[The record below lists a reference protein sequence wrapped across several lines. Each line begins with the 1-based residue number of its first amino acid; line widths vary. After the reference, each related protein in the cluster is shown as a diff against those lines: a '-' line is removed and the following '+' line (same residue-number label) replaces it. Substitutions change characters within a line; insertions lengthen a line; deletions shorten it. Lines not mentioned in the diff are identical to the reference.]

1 MTCSSTDNKNMQAI
15 ALVDW
20 RWLGHHPNYFVNY
33 AVAIAKAG
41 YRVLPLCNNP
51 ADFSSRLSA
60 LLSSNS
66 GRRLET
72 LIDDPIYLTHPKPS
86 KIRPARYR
94 GWHNAWRRFTGLGK
108 QLRHLEKTKEIKIG
122 IVFFACIY
130 DHDFEHFRKV
140 EKGFGFP
147 WSGLYLHARSFRM
160 PGSPMPYTGVVPCP
174 EKIFSSELMRSAA
187 VLDEGALAPMGDIA
201 GGKPIVLMPDF
212 TDEDL
217 PADGDDGAGL
227 ANKIMSFAQG
237 RPVVCLLGHL
247 QRTKG
252 LSEFTMA
259 AQNEHMNGVVFFLG
273 GELNWTEIDSDEIK
287 KLKRAWANSDNIIT
301 HFTDLADAQINAV
314 ISISDVVYA
323 AYKDFPN
330 SSNILTKSAVFKKPV
345 IVSDGYV
352 MAERVR
358 EYGLGEVVTEGD
370 AEGVAKTLKRMLAEK
385 YSENLESRARWDE
398 YHSVHAVERLP
409 ECFEQLLS

>member
-1 MTCSSTDNKNMQAI
+1 MAGSPSELFCQLCGGDSEERDIGSCHYVVIPRTFLPASLHFYQVVQAMN
-15 ALVDW
+15 W
-20 RWLGHHPNYFVNY
+20 R
-33 AVAIAKAG
+33 A
-41 YRVLPLCNNP
+41 
-51 ADFSSRLSA
+51 
-60 LLSSNS
+60 
-66 GRRLET
+66 
-72 LIDDPIYLTHPKPS
+72 LIDDPIQLTHPMPS

-94 GWHNAWRRFTGLGK
+94 GWHNAWRRFAGLGK
-108 QLRHLEKTKEIKIG
+108 QLRHLEKTKEIKVG

-160 PGSPMPYTGVVPCP
+160 PGSPMPYTGVIPCP

-252 LSEFTMA
+252 LSDFTMA

-314 ISISDVVYA
+314 ISASDVVYA

-330 SSNILTKSAVFKKPV
+330 SSNILTKAAVLKKPV

-358 EYGLGEVVTEGD
+358 KYGLGEVVTEGD
-370 AEGVAKTLKRMLAEK
+370 AEDVAKTLKRMLAEG

>member
-1 MTCSSTDNKNMQAI
+1 MHTNDQAV

-41 YRVLPLCNNP
+41 YRVMPLCSNP
-51 ADFSSRLSA
+51 EDFSSRLAA
-60 LLSSNS
+60 LLSSGS
-66 GRRLET
+66 SHELKA
-72 LIDDPIYLTHPKPS
+72 LIDDPIQLTHPMPS

-108 QLRHLEKTKEIKIG
+108 QLRHLEKTKEIKVG

-160 PGSPMPYTGVVPCP
+160 PGSPMPYTGVIPCP

-252 LSEFTMA
+252 LSDFTMA

-314 ISISDVVYA
+314 ISASDVVYA

-330 SSNILTKSAVFKKPV
+330 SSNILTKAAVLKKPV

-358 EYGLGEVVTEGD
+358 KYGLGEVVTEGD
-370 AEGVAKTLKRMLAEK
+370 AEDVAKTLKRMLAEG

>member
-1 MTCSSTDNKNMQAI
+1 MHTNDQTV
-15 ALVDW
+15 ALTDW
-20 RWLGHHPNYFVNY
+20 RWQGHHPNYFVNY

-41 YRVLPLCNNP
+41 YRVLPLCSNP

-60 LLSSNS
+60 LLSSDP
-66 GRRLET
+66 GHRLDV
-72 LIDDPIYLTHPKPS
+72 LIDDPIHLSHPKSS

-94 GWHNAWRRFTGLGK
+94 GLHNAWRRFAGLGK
-108 QLRHLEKTKEIKIG
+108 QLRNLENVKEAKIDM
-122 IVFFACIY
+122 VFFACIY

-140 EKGFGFP
+140 EKSFGFP
-147 WSGLYLHARSFRM
+147 WSGLYLHARSFHM
-160 PGSPMPYTGVVPCP
+160 PGSPMPYTGVIPCP

-187 VLDEGALAPMGDIA
+187 VLDEGVVAPMGGIA

-212 TDEDL
+212 TDEEL
-217 PADGDDGAGL
+217 PADGDGGAGL
-227 ANKIMSFAQG
+227 AHKIMSFAQG
-237 RPVVCLLGHL
+237 RQVVCLLGHL

-252 LSEFTMA
+252 IEEFTAMA
-259 AQNEHMNGVVFFLG
+259 QKESMRHVFFFLG
-273 GELNWTEIDSDEIK
+273 GEVNWTEVEESKRSELQKVWESAGNVYAHLQYISSDTE
-287 KLKRAWANSDNIIT
+287 
-301 HFTDLADAQINAV
+301 INAV

-330 SSNILTKSAVFKKPV
+330 SSNILTKAAVFKKPV

-358 EYGLGEVVTEGD
+358 EYELGEVVTEGD
-370 AEGVAKTLKRMLAEK
+370 AEDVAKTLRRMLADG
-385 YSENLESRARWDE
+385 YSEDLESRARWDE

>member
-1 MTCSSTDNKNMQAI
+1 MHTNNQTV

-20 RWLGHHPNYFVNY
+20 RWQGHHSNYFVNY
-33 AVAIAKAG
+33 VVAIAKAG
-41 YRVLPLCNNP
+41 YRVLPLCSNP
-51 ADFSSRLSA
+51 GDFSSRLA
-60 LLSSNS
+60 ILLSSGS
-66 GRRLET
+66 SHELET
-72 LIDDPIYLTHPKPS
+72 LIDDPIELTHPKSS

-227 ANKIMSFAQG
+227 ANKIMSFAKG

-252 LSEFTMA
+252 LSDFTMA

-314 ISISDVVYA
+314 ISASDVVYA

-330 SSNILTKSAVFKKPV
+330 SSNILTKAAVLKKPV

-358 EYGLGEVVTEGD
+358 KYGLGEVVTEGD
-370 AEGVAKTLKRMLAEK
+370 AEDVAKTLKRMLAEG

>member
-1 MTCSSTDNKNMQAI
+1 M
-15 ALVDW
+15 
-20 RWLGHHPNYFVNY
+20 
-33 AVAIAKAG
+33 
-41 YRVLPLCNNP
+41 
-51 ADFSSRLSA
+51 
-60 LLSSNS
+60 
-66 GRRLET
+66 
-72 LIDDPIYLTHPKPS
+72 
-86 KIRPARYR
+86 
-94 GWHNAWRRFTGLGK
+94 
-108 QLRHLEKTKEIKIG
+108 RHLEKTKEIKVG

-130 DHDFEHFRKV
+130 DHDFEHFQKV

-160 PGSPMPYTGVVPCP
+160 PGSPMPYTGVIPCP

-187 VLDEGALAPMGDIA
+187 VLDEGGLAPMGDIA

-227 ANKIMSFAQG
+227 ANKVMSFAQG

-314 ISISDVVYA
+314 ISVSDVVYA

-330 SSNILTKSAVFKKPV
+330 SSNILTKAAVFKKPV

-370 AEGVAKTLKRMLAEK
+370 AEDVAKTLKRMLAEG

>member
-1 MTCSSTDNKNMQAI
+1 MGNQVIT
-15 ALVDW
+15 LVDW

-41 YRVLPLCNNP
+41 YRVMPLCSNP
-51 ADFSSRLSA
+51 EDFSSRLAA
-60 LLSSNS
+60 LLSSGS
-66 GRRLET
+66 SHELKA
-72 LIDDPIYLTHPKPS
+72 LIDDPIQLTHPMPS

-160 PGSPMPYTGVVPCP
+160 PGSPMPYTGVIPCP

-252 LSEFTMA
+252 LSDFTMA

-314 ISISDVVYA
+314 ISASDVVYA

-330 SSNILTKSAVFKKPV
+330 SSNILTKAAVLKKPV

-358 EYGLGEVVTEGD
+358 KYGLGEVVTEGD
-370 AEGVAKTLKRMLAEK
+370 AEDVAKTLKRMLAEG

>member
-1 MTCSSTDNKNMQAI
+1 MHTNNQTV

-20 RWLGHHPNYFVNY
+20 RWQGHHSNYFVNY
-33 AVAIAKAG
+33 VVAIAKAG
-41 YRVLPLCNNP
+41 YRVLPLCSNP
-51 ADFSSRLSA
+51 EDFSSRLA
-60 LLSSNS
+60 ILLSSGS
-66 GRRLET
+66 SHELET
-72 LIDDPIYLTHPKPS
+72 LIDDPIHLSHPKSS

-94 GWHNAWRRFTGLGK
+94 GWHNAWRRFAGLGK
-108 QLRHLEKTKEIKIG
+108 QLRHLEKTKEINVIL
-122 IVFFACIY
+122 VFFACIY
-130 DHDFEHFRKV
+130 DHDFEHFQKV
-140 EKGFGFP
+140 EKSFGFP
-147 WSGLYLHARSFRM
+147 WSGLYLHARSFHM
-160 PGSPMPYTGVVPCP
+160 PGSPMPYTGVIPCP
-174 EKIFSSELMRSAA
+174 EKIFSSGLMRSAA
-187 VLDEGALAPMGDIA
+187 VLDEGVAAPMGDIA
-201 GGKPIVLMPDF
+201 EGKPIVLMPDF

-217 PADGDDGAGL
+217 PVDGDGGAGL

-237 RPVVCLLGHL
+237 RPVVSLLGHL

-252 LSEFTMA
+252 IEEFTAM
-259 AQNEHMNGVVFFLG
+259 AQNESMRNVFFFLG
-273 GELNWTEIDSDEIK
+273 GEVNWTEIEESKRSEMQKVWESAGNVYAHLQYISSDKE
-287 KLKRAWANSDNIIT
+287 
-301 HFTDLADAQINAV
+301 INAV
-314 ISISDVVYA
+314 ISVSDVVYA

-330 SSNILTKSAVFKKPV
+330 SSNILTKAAVFKKPV

-370 AEGVAKTLKRMLAEK
+370 AEGIAKTLRRMLAEG

>member
-1 MTCSSTDNKNMQAI
+1 MHTNDQTV
-15 ALVDW
+15 ALIDW
-20 RWLGHHPNYFVNY
+20 RWQGHHPNYFVNY

-41 YRVLPLCNNP
+41 YRVMPLCSNP
-51 ADFSSRLSA
+51 EDFSSRLA
-60 LLSSNS
+60 ILLSSGS
-66 GRRLET
+66 SHELET
-72 LIDDPIYLTHPKPS
+72 LIDDPIELTHPKSS

-108 QLRHLEKTKEIKIG
+108 QLRHLEKTKEIKVG

-160 PGSPMPYTGVVPCP
+160 PGSPMPYTGVIPCP
-174 EKIFSSELMRSAA
+174 EKIFSSELTRSAA

-252 LSEFTMA
+252 LSDFTMA

-314 ISISDVVYA
+314 ISASDVVYA

-330 SSNILTKSAVFKKPV
+330 SSNILTKAAVLKKPV

-358 EYGLGEVVTEGD
+358 KYGLGEVVTEGD
-370 AEGVAKTLKRMLAEK
+370 AEDIAKTLKRMLVEG
-385 YSENLESRARWDE
+385 YSENLESHARWDE

-409 ECFEQLLS
+409 ACFKQLLS